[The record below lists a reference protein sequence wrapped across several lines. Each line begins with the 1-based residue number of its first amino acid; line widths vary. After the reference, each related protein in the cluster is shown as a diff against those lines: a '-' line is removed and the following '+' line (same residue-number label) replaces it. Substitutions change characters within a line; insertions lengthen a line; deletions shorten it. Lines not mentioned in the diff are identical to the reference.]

1 MFDIPS
7 AAGKVSDFFSN
18 VLDKFIPD
26 AVEREKVSIELAQMA
41 FKEAEMAYADRNSA
55 REREKIVKDTV
66 PANLAYIA
74 IGSFVMLAGWVLVV
88 GVPVDSRDIVFA
100 ILGWIT
106 GFVGS
111 AYGYYFGASSQPTE
125 KKAGGEK

>member
-1 MFDIPS
+1 MFDIPG
-7 AAGKVSDFFSN
+7 AVEKVAGFFGKA
-18 VLDKFIPD
+18 LDKVVPD
-26 AVEREKVSIELAQMA
+26 AVERERLSIELAQMA

-55 REREKIVKDTV
+55 REREKVVKDSV

-74 IGSFVMLAGWVLVV
+74 IGAFVLLAGWVMVV
-88 GVPVDSRDIVFA
+88 GVPPESRDIVFA

-111 AYGYYFGASSQPTE
+111 AYGYYFGASSDKD
-125 KKAGGEK
+125 KKVGEP

>member
-1 MFDIPS
+1 MLGIPE
-7 AAGKVSDFFSN
+7 AAGKVSDFFGK

-26 AVEREKVSIELAQMA
+26 AAEREKVSMELAQMA

-55 REREKIVKDTV
+55 RQREQAVKDKV
-66 PANLAYIA
+66 PAHLAYIA
-74 IGSFVMLAGWVLVV
+74 IGAFVLLAGWVLVV

-111 AYGYYFGASSQPTE
+111 AYGYYFGASSQPVD
-125 KKAGGEK
+125 KKVGEK

>member
-1 MFDIPS
+1 MFDIPK
-7 AAGKVSDFFSN
+7 AIEKTSDFFSN

-26 AVEREKVSIELAQMA
+26 AAEREKVSLELAQMS
-41 FKEAEMAYADRNSA
+41 FKEAEMAYADRDSA
-55 REREKIVKDTV
+55 RQREMVVKDNV

-74 IGSFVMLAGWVLVV
+74 IGAFVAMAGWVMIY
-88 GVPVDSRDIVFA
+88 GVPDSSRDIVFA

-111 AYGYYFGASSQPTE
+111 AYGYYFGASSE
-125 KKAGGEK
+125 KKAGPIK

>member
-1 MFDIPS
+1 MFDIPG
-7 AAGKVSDFFSN
+7 AVEKVAGFFGKA
-18 VLDKFIPD
+18 LDKVVPD
-26 AVEREKVSIELAQMA
+26 AVERERRSIEMAQMA

-55 REREKIVKDTV
+55 RDREKTVKDKV

-74 IGSFVMLAGWVLVV
+74 IGSFVLLAGWVMAV
-88 GVPVDSRDIVFA
+88 GVPQESRDIVFA

-111 AYGYYFGASSQPTE
+111 AYGYYFGASSDKD
-125 KKAGGEK
+125 KKVGEQ

>member
-7 AAGKVSDFFSN
+7 AAGKASDFLSN

-55 REREKIVKDTV
+55 REREKVVKDSV

-74 IGSFVMLAGWVLVV
+74 IGAFVLLAGWVMVV
-88 GVPVDSRDIVFA
+88 GVPPESRDIVFA

-111 AYGYYFGASSQPTE
+111 AYGYYFGASSQPAE
-125 KKAGGEK
+125 KKAGGDK

>member
-1 MFDIPS
+1 MFDIPG
-7 AAGKVSDFFSN
+7 AVEKVAGFFGK
-18 VLDKFIPD
+18 VLDKVVPD
-26 AVEREKVSIELAQMA
+26 AVERERLSIELAQMA

-55 REREKIVKDTV
+55 REREKVVKDKV

-74 IGSFVMLAGWVLVV
+74 IGAFVGMAGWVIGV
-88 GVPVDSRDIVFA
+88 GVPVESRDIVFA

-111 AYGYYFGASSQPTE
+111 AYGYYFGASPDKD
-125 KKAGGEK
+125 KKVGEP

>member
-1 MFDIPS
+1 MFDIPG
-7 AAGKVSDFFSN
+7 AVEKVAGFFGKA
-18 VLDKFIPD
+18 LDKVVPD
-26 AVEREKVSIELAQMA
+26 AVERERLSIELAQMA

-55 REREKIVKDTV
+55 REREKVVKDKV

-74 IGSFVMLAGWVLVV
+74 IGSFVLLAGWVMAV
-88 GVPVDSRDIVFA
+88 GVPQESRDIVFA

-111 AYGYYFGASSQPTE
+111 AYGYYFGASSDKE
-125 KKAGGEK
+125 KKVGEK

>member
-1 MFDIPS
+1 MFDIPG
-7 AAGKVSDFFSN
+7 AVETVAGFFGKA
-18 VLDKFIPD
+18 LDKVVPD
-26 AVEREKVSIELAQMA
+26 AVEREKLSIEMAQMA

-55 REREKIVKDTV
+55 RDREKTVKDAV

-74 IGSFVMLAGWVLVV
+74 IGSFVLLAGWVMVV
-88 GVPVDSRDIVFA
+88 GVPQESRDIVFA

-111 AYGYYFGASSQPTE
+111 AYGYYFGASSDKD
-125 KKAGGEK
+125 KKVGAP

>member
-1 MFDIPS
+1 MLGIPE

-26 AVEREKVSIELAQMA
+26 AAEREKVSIELAQMA

-55 REREKIVKDTV
+55 RDREKAVKDQV
-66 PANLAYIA
+66 PAHLAYIA
-74 IGSFVMLAGWVLVV
+74 IGAFIGLAGWVIVV
-88 GVPVDSRDIVFA
+88 GVPMESRDIVFA

-111 AYGYYFGASSQPTE
+111 AYGYYFGASSQPTD
-125 KKAGGEK
+125 KKAGEK